1 MRNHSE
7 QRASEELPGG
17 TTERTSDPPPL
28 AGPAAGCGSRRAPE
42 TSFEPAERD
51 TKNLRRG
58 RFKSIRIGPPNSV
71 GAELAWGCCRVT
83 STPDPDLLRQPLAE
97 PPLNAFEYNPTH
109 LVQRTCTSSPLES
122 LRKGAKANHCSR
134 VGEVVAMVA
143 LDEIS
148 LRRISATRSI
158 TTEVVAAIFVS
169 AFLTPLVIAS
179 RVSLACMT
187 LSAGELLQIIFSIS
201 AAAILFSWIIASRI
215 RQTLTRIELK
225 HQELVSSARIDGLTG
240 LLNRPGFDAVAAEAF
255 EETRRWGQL
264 VSALLCDI
272 DAFRGLNERYGHKA
286 GDRALKNL
294 AEVLEESIGRR
305 PAIIGRHGGDE
316 FVILLPGIDLNEAT
330 MIAERL
336 CEACE
341 ARALIHQ
348 HPAAKFTIS
357 VGVGTEASGPS
368 ELGAL
373 LRQTDAALYR
383 AKRAGGNQVGSGSTR
398 FVQRHSAPGI
408 ERFPTRS
415 AKLFAPVTNP
425 GNAG

>member
-1 MRNHSE
+1 
-7 QRASEELPGG
+7 
-17 TTERTSDPPPL
+17 
-28 AGPAAGCGSRRAPE
+28 
-42 TSFEPAERD
+42 
-51 TKNLRRG
+51 
-58 RFKSIRIGPPNSV
+58 
-71 GAELAWGCCRVT
+71 
-83 STPDPDLLRQPLAE
+83 
-97 PPLNAFEYNPTH
+97 
-109 LVQRTCTSSPLES
+109 
-122 LRKGAKANHCSR
+122 
-134 VGEVVAMVA
+134 MVA

-148 LRRISATRSI
+148 LRRISAARSI
-158 TTEVVAAIFVS
+158 TTEIVVAIFVS
-169 AFLTPLVIAS
+169 AFLTSLVIAL
-179 RVSLACMT
+179 RVSLACT
-187 LSAGELLQIIFSIS
+187 PLSAGELWQIILSIS

-294 AEVLEESIGRR
+294 AELLEESIGGR

-368 ELGAL
+368 ELGGL
-373 LRQTDAALYR
+373 LRQTDAALYL

-398 FVQRHSAPGI
+398 FVQRHSAPSI

-415 AKLFAPVTNP
+415 AKLFVPLHQSW
-425 GNAG
+425 

>member
-1 MRNHSE
+1 
-7 QRASEELPGG
+7 
-17 TTERTSDPPPL
+17 
-28 AGPAAGCGSRRAPE
+28 
-42 TSFEPAERD
+42 
-51 TKNLRRG
+51 
-58 RFKSIRIGPPNSV
+58 
-71 GAELAWGCCRVT
+71 
-83 STPDPDLLRQPLAE
+83 
-97 PPLNAFEYNPTH
+97 
-109 LVQRTCTSSPLES
+109 
-122 LRKGAKANHCSR
+122 
-134 VGEVVAMVA
+134 
-143 LDEIS
+143 
-148 LRRISATRSI
+148 
-158 TTEVVAAIFVS
+158 
-169 AFLTPLVIAS
+169 
-179 RVSLACMT
+179 MT
-187 LSAGELLQIIFSIS
+187 LTAGELWQIILSIS
-201 AAAILFSWIIASRI
+201 AAPTVLIGWVIAVRI

-255 EETRRWGQL
+255 EEARRWGQL

-286 GDRALKNL
+286 GDRALKNF

-305 PAIIGRHGGDE
+305 RAIIGRHGGDE

-357 VGVGTEASGPS
+357 VGVGTEALGPS
-368 ELGAL
+368 ELGGL

-383 AKRAGGNQVGSGSTR
+383 AKRAGGNQVASGSGR
-398 FVQRHSAPGI
+398 FVQRYSAPSM

-415 AKLFAPVTNP
+415 ANP
-425 GNAG
+425 GNSGSGTSASKVLMSISDLTMAASNIELT

>member
-1 MRNHSE
+1 
-7 QRASEELPGG
+7 
-17 TTERTSDPPPL
+17 
-28 AGPAAGCGSRRAPE
+28 
-42 TSFEPAERD
+42 
-51 TKNLRRG
+51 
-58 RFKSIRIGPPNSV
+58 
-71 GAELAWGCCRVT
+71 
-83 STPDPDLLRQPLAE
+83 
-97 PPLNAFEYNPTH
+97 
-109 LVQRTCTSSPLES
+109 
-122 LRKGAKANHCSR
+122 
-134 VGEVVAMVA
+134 MVA

-148 LRRISATRSI
+148 LRRISAARSI
-158 TTEVVAAIFVS
+158 TTEIVVAIFVS
-169 AFLTPLVIAS
+169 AFLTSLVIAL
-179 RVSLACMT
+179 RVSLACT
-187 LSAGELLQIIFSIS
+187 PLSAGELWQIILSIS

-294 AEVLEESIGRR
+294 AELLEESIGGR

-357 VGVGTEASGPS
+357 VGVGTEALAPS
-368 ELGAL
+368 ELGGL

-383 AKRAGGNQVGSGSTR
+383 AKRAGGNQVASGSGR
-398 FVQRHSAPGI
+398 FVQRHSAPSI

-415 AKLFAPVTNP
+415 AKLFVPLHQSW
-425 GNAG
+425 

>member
-1 MRNHSE
+1 
-7 QRASEELPGG
+7 
-17 TTERTSDPPPL
+17 
-28 AGPAAGCGSRRAPE
+28 
-42 TSFEPAERD
+42 
-51 TKNLRRG
+51 
-58 RFKSIRIGPPNSV
+58 
-71 GAELAWGCCRVT
+71 
-83 STPDPDLLRQPLAE
+83 
-97 PPLNAFEYNPTH
+97 
-109 LVQRTCTSSPLES
+109 
-122 LRKGAKANHCSR
+122 
-134 VGEVVAMVA
+134 
-143 LDEIS
+143 
-148 LRRISATRSI
+148 
-158 TTEVVAAIFVS
+158 
-169 AFLTPLVIAS
+169 
-179 RVSLACMT
+179 
-187 LSAGELLQIIFSIS
+187 LQIIFSIS

-357 VGVGTEASGPS
+357 VGVGTEALAPS
-368 ELGAL
+368 ELGGL

-383 AKRAGGNQVGSGSTR
+383 AKRAGGNQVASGLGR
-398 FVQRHSAPGI
+398 FVQRHSAPSI

-415 AKLFAPVTNP
+415 AKLFVPLHQSW
-425 GNAG
+425 